1 MLLIDRILGE
11 KREKEKKKRE
21 REREE
26 ERERERKRENPANV
40 RDEFINLKRTLA
52 LELIYLFF

>member
-11 KREKEKKKRE
+11 KRKKEKKKRE
-21 REREE
+21 G
-26 ERERERKRENPANV
+26 EREREKRENPANV